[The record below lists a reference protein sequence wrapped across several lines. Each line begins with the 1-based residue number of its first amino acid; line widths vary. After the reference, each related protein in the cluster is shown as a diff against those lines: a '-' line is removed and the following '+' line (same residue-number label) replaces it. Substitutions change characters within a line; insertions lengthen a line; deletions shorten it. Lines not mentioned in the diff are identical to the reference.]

1 MTSWLGEHWLA
12 AALMGLYTVVLVV
25 NAYAGLR
32 ASRSISGYYVGDR
45 NMSGPLIGL
54 SFFATF
60 ASTNSYIGHAGKGY
74 EYGLAWMIMPAMLIV
89 FTFLSWRWIGPKTR
103 ALAHN
108 FDALTLPDFLAARFL
123 SASDQERH
131 PLRIAAAAVVMMCS
145 LLYLVAVF
153 KGAGHLFGQFF
164 SVSYEIAI
172 GLALV
177 LVMLYTSIGG
187 FVSVVRT
194 DALQGVLMI
203 IGAMMI
209 FYFVTDAAGG
219 VMALGDLA
227 NAPETSFVFELNGGI
242 SFVVL
247 IGISLS
253 GSLKLI
259 VDPRQTSRFFA
270 LRDQEALR
278 TGMWVA
284 IGGLAVVQLC
294 LYPIGVYAH
303 LLLDS
308 VQDTDLVVPMLVN
321 DASIFPLWAGD
332 FLFVAIVAA
341 AMSSLDSVLLVAAS
355 TGYKNLFLPF
365 RSVDETNLKEPLRW
379 TRGLV
384 VGLAFLAAGIALDP
398 PGDILQL
405 TIFSGSLYAVCFL
418 PAVVLGLYWSKGSA
432 GAVLG
437 SMAAGV
443 VTLMAWLA
451 LGYEVF
457 IHEVFPALCV
467 SAASYFLIAITKDG
481 RADLEKLFGSAHI
494 DGGKASS

>member
-1 MTSWLGEHWLA
+1 MTSWLAEHWLA
-12 AALMGLYTVVLVV
+12 AALMGLYTAALVV
-25 NAYAGLR
+25 NAHAGLR

-74 EYGLAWMIMPAMLIV
+74 EYGLAWMIMPVMLIV
-89 FTFLSWRWIGPKTR
+89 FTFLSWRWIGPRTR
-103 ALAHN
+103 ALARN

-131 PLRIAAAAVVMMCS
+131 PLRIAAALVVMMCS
-145 LLYLVAVF
+145 ILYLVAVF

-164 SVSYEIAI
+164 DVSYEVAI
-172 GLALV
+172 GLALI

-219 VMALGDLA
+219 VTALGDLA
-227 NAPETSFVFELNGGI
+227 KAPETAFVFELNGGI
-242 SFVVL
+242 PFVVL
-247 IGISLS
+247 LGISLS

-270 LRDQEALR
+270 LRDQQALR

-303 LLLDS
+303 LLLDN
-308 VQDTDLVVPMLVN
+308 VQDTDLVVPLLVN
-321 DASIFPLWAGD
+321 DASIFPPWAGD

-355 TGYKNLFLPF
+355 TGYKNLLQPF
-365 RSVDETNLKEPLRW
+365 RPVDQTNLIEPLRW

-384 VGLAFLAAGIALDP
+384 VALAVFAAGIALDP

-432 GAVLG
+432 GAVLA

-443 VTLMAWLA
+443 VTLLAWLA
-451 LGYEVF
+451 LGF
-457 IHEVFPALCV
+457 NLLIHEVFPALGISTIVYLCLANLSRQDV
-467 SAASYFLIAITKDG
+467 
-481 RADLEKLFGSAHI
+481 DLESLVAA
-494 DGGKASS
+494 D

>member
-1 MTSWLGEHWLA
+1 MTSWLAEHWLA
-12 AALMGLYTVVLVV
+12 VILMGLYTAALLV
-25 NAYAGLR
+25 NAHAGFR
-32 ASRSISGYYVGDR
+32 ASGSMSGYYVGDR

-74 EYGLAWMIMPAMLIV
+74 EYGLAWMIMPVMLIV
-89 FTFLSWRWIGPKTR
+89 FTFLSWRWIGPRTR
-103 ALAHN
+103 ALARN

-123 SASDQERH
+123 SAADQERH
-131 PLRIAAAAVVMMCS
+131 PLRIAAALVVMMCS
-145 LLYLVAVF
+145 ILYLVAVF

-164 SVSYEIAI
+164 GVSYEAAI

-209 FYFVTDAAGG
+209 FYFVTNAAGG
-219 VMALGDLA
+219 VTALGDLA
-227 NAPETSFVFELNGGI
+227 KAPETAFVFELNGGI
-242 SFVVL
+242 PFVVL
-247 IGISLS
+247 LGISLS

-270 LRDQEALR
+270 LRDQQALR

-303 LLLDS
+303 LLLDN
-308 VQDTDLVVPMLVN
+308 VQDTDLVVPLLVN
-321 DASIFPLWAGD
+321 DASIFPPWAGD

-355 TGYKNLFLPF
+355 TGYKNLLQPF
-365 RSVDETNLKEPLRW
+365 RSADKTNLIEPLRW

-384 VGLAFLAAGIALDP
+384 VALAVFAAGIALDP

-432 GAVLG
+432 GAVLA

-443 VTLMAWLA
+443 VTLLAWLA
-451 LGYEVF
+451 LGF
-457 IHEVFPALCV
+457 NLLIHEVFPALGISTIVYLCLANLSRQDV
-467 SAASYFLIAITKDG
+467 
-481 RADLEKLFGSAHI
+481 DLESLVAA
-494 DGGKASS
+494 D

>member
-1 MTSWLGEHWLA
+1 M
-12 AALMGLYTVVLVV
+12 
-25 NAYAGLR
+25 
-32 ASRSISGYYVGDR
+32 
-45 NMSGPLIGL
+45 
-54 SFFATF
+54 
-60 ASTNSYIGHAGKGY
+60 
-74 EYGLAWMIMPAMLIV
+74 
-89 FTFLSWRWIGPKTR
+89 
-103 ALAHN
+103 
-108 FDALTLPDFLAARFL
+108 
-123 SASDQERH
+123 
-131 PLRIAAAAVVMMCS
+131 
-145 LLYLVAVF
+145 
-153 KGAGHLFGQFF
+153 
-164 SVSYEIAI
+164 
-172 GLALV
+172 
-177 LVMLYTSIGG
+177 
-187 FVSVVRT
+187 VRT

-219 VMALGDLA
+219 VMALGNLA

-270 LRDQEALR
+270 LRDQQALR

-355 TGYKNLFLPF
+355 TGYKNLLQPF
-365 RSVDETNLKEPLRW
+365 RSVDKTNLIEPLRW
-379 TRGLV
+379 TQGLV
-384 VGLAFLAAGIALDP
+384 VVLAVFAAGIALDP
-398 PGDILQL
+398 PGDILL
-405 TIFSGSLYAVCFL
+405 TL
-418 PAVVLGLYWSKGSA
+418 
-432 GAVLG
+432 
-437 SMAAGV
+437 
-443 VTLMAWLA
+443 
-451 LGYEVF
+451 
-457 IHEVFPALCV
+457 
-467 SAASYFLIAITKDG
+467 
-481 RADLEKLFGSAHI
+481 R
-494 DGGKASS
+494 SSFCDRRIE

>member
-1 MTSWLGEHWLA
+1 MTSWLAEHWLA
-12 AALMGLYTVVLVV
+12 AALMGLYTAALVV
-25 NAYAGLR
+25 NAHAGLR

-74 EYGLAWMIMPAMLIV
+74 EYGLAWMIMPVMLIV
-89 FTFLSWRWIGPKTR
+89 FTFLSWRWIGPRTR
-103 ALAHN
+103 ALARN

-131 PLRIAAAAVVMMCS
+131 PLSIAAALVVMMCS
-145 LLYLVAVF
+145 ILYLVAVF

-164 SVSYEIAI
+164 DVSYEVAI
-172 GLALV
+172 GLALI

-219 VMALGDLA
+219 VTALGDLA
-227 NAPETSFVFELNGGI
+227 KAPETAFVFELNGGI
-242 SFVVL
+242 PFVVL
-247 IGISLS
+247 LGISLS

-270 LRDQEALR
+270 LRDQQALR

-303 LLLDS
+303 LLLDN
-308 VQDTDLVVPMLVN
+308 VQDTDLVVPLLVN
-321 DASIFPLWAGD
+321 DASIFPPWAGD

-355 TGYKNLFLPF
+355 TGYKNLLQPF
-365 RSVDETNLKEPLRW
+365 RPVDQTNLIEPLRW

-384 VGLAFLAAGIALDP
+384 VALAVFAAAIALDP

-432 GAVLG
+432 GAVLA

-443 VTLMAWLA
+443 VTLLVWLA
-451 LGYEVF
+451 LGYNVF

-467 SAASYFLIAITKDG
+467 SAASYFLMAIVKDR
-481 RADLEKLFGSAHI
+481 RADLEQLFGSEKLI
-494 DGGKASS
+494 

>member
-1 MTSWLGEHWLA
+1 
-12 AALMGLYTVVLVV
+12 
-25 NAYAGLR
+25 
-32 ASRSISGYYVGDR
+32 
-45 NMSGPLIGL
+45 
-54 SFFATF
+54 
-60 ASTNSYIGHAGKGY
+60 
-74 EYGLAWMIMPAMLIV
+74 
-89 FTFLSWRWIGPKTR
+89 
-103 ALAHN
+103 
-108 FDALTLPDFLAARFL
+108 
-123 SASDQERH
+123 
-131 PLRIAAAAVVMMCS
+131 MCS
-145 LLYLVAVF
+145 ILYLVAVF

-164 SVSYEIAI
+164 DVSYGVAI
-172 GLALV
+172 GLALI

-219 VMALGDLA
+219 VTALGDLA
-227 NAPETSFVFELNGGI
+227 KAPETAFVFELNGGI
-242 SFVVL
+242 PFVVL
-247 IGISLS
+247 LGISLS

-270 LRDQEALR
+270 LRDQQALR

-303 LLLDS
+303 LLLDN
-308 VQDTDLVVPMLVN
+308 VQDTDLVVPLLVN
-321 DASIFPLWAGD
+321 DASIFPPWAGD

-355 TGYKNLFLPF
+355 TGYKNLLQPF
-365 RSVDETNLKEPLRW
+365 RSVDQTNLIEPLRW

-384 VGLAFLAAGIALDP
+384 VALAVLAAGIALDP

-432 GAVLG
+432 GAVLA

-443 VTLMAWLA
+443 VTLMVWLA
-451 LGYEVF
+451 LGYNVF

-467 SAASYFLIAITKDG
+467 SAASYFLMAIVKDR
-481 RADLEKLFGSAHI
+481 RADLEQLFGSEKLI
-494 DGGKASS
+494 

>member
-1 MTSWLGEHWLA
+1 
-12 AALMGLYTVVLVV
+12 MGLYTAALVV
-25 NAYAGLR
+25 NAHTGLR

-74 EYGLAWMIMPAMLIV
+74 EYGLAWMIMPVMLIL
-89 FTFLSWRWIGPKTR
+89 FTFLSWRWIGPRTR
-103 ALAHN
+103 ALARN

-131 PLRIAAAAVVMMCS
+131 PLRIASALVVMMCS

-164 SVSYEIAI
+164 DVSYEVAI
-172 GLALV
+172 GLALI

-219 VMALGDLA
+219 VTALGDLA
-227 NAPETSFVFELNGGI
+227 EAPETAFVFELNGGI
-242 SFVVL
+242 PFVVL
-247 IGISLS
+247 LGISLS

-270 LRDQEALR
+270 LRDQQALR

-303 LLLDS
+303 LLLDN
-308 VQDTDLVVPMLVN
+308 VQDTDLVVPLLVN
-321 DASIFPLWAGD
+321 DASIFPPWAGD

-355 TGYKNLFLPF
+355 TGYKNLLQPF
-365 RSVDETNLKEPLRW
+365 RSVDKKQ
-379 TRGLV
+379 
-384 VGLAFLAAGIALDP
+384 I
-398 PGDILQL
+398 
-405 TIFSGSLYAVCFL
+405 
-418 PAVVLGLYWSKGSA
+418 
-432 GAVLG
+432 
-437 SMAAGV
+437 
-443 VTLMAWLA
+443 
-451 LGYEVF
+451 
-457 IHEVFPALCV
+457 
-467 SAASYFLIAITKDG
+467 
-481 RADLEKLFGSAHI
+481 
-494 DGGKASS
+494 